1 MSFSEVV
8 SEVVSEGG
16 SEGTSGNVALELALG
31 RRFALV
37 SWFPFIVT
45 GK

>member
-16 SEGTSGNVALELALG
+16 SDSTSGVVALELALG
-31 RRFALV
+31 RWFALV
-37 SWFPFIVT
+37 AWFPFIVT